1 MRNSIGSLVYQT
13 LLTNGCLFKLFI
25 IVSVISPKIHIK
37 LPCPGGTPSQRFAIN
52 VCWYTLCYSILHF
65 NPDFSIIPYK
75 CLNVYNIL
83 YLILYYYN
91 IIIICLS
98 LETFYNKLLCPI
110 WWLRVFIPF

>member
-13 LLTNGCLFKLFI
+13 LLTIGCLLKLFMI
-25 IVSVISPKIHIK
+25 FFLFPQKYTSNYHAKLGLPDKGLQLMFVGLPYVILFYI
-37 LPCPGGTPSQRFAIN
+37 L
-52 VCWYTLCYSILHF
+52 TLI
-65 NPDFSIIPYK
+65 FSIIPYK
-75 CLNVYNIL
+75 CLDVYNIL